1 MQIPAEDVLIIGQP
15 VIAAEPHVV
24 AEEGEPQRIGHRL
37 RDDRQINAGDARAK
51 GEPTEHEGEQARHQ
65 HHHRHGPGEMVEP
78 PPEPG
83 QFLVLQEHHEVR
95 QQQIAVYAAGADLPH
110 QIHAHAIAAEREE
123 RTVAKA
129 QYAGIA
135 PDQIEAQ
142 RQDRVA
148 QIFAEQWHEVVRHGE
163 RRIRRDPAVQQRDQ
177 QAEHQPAQ
185 HKAGPEPGI
194 PRASLAGVE
203 ACRHHSRLRVGGAAL
218 QREQAAR
225 PPLDEQDD
233 RHQHGDLAEDRAGIG
248 FEQLVDPIKL
258 PTPPNTTTIKL
269 STM

>member
-1 MQIPAEDVLIIGQP
+1 MIEA
-15 VIAAEPHVV
+15 
-24 AEEGEPQRIGHRL
+24 
-37 RDDRQINAGDARAK
+37 
-51 GEPTEHEGEQARHQ
+51 
-65 HHHRHGPGEMVEP
+65 

-83 QFLVLQEHHEVR
+83 QFLVLQEHHEIGQR
-95 QQQIAVYAAGADLPH
+95 RIAVDAAGADLAH
-110 QIHAHAIAAEREE
+110 QVHAHAVAAEREE
-123 RTVAKA
+123 RAVTEA
-129 QYAGIA
+129 QDPGVA

-248 FEQLVDPIKL
+248 FEQLVDDAER
-258 PTPPNTTTIKL
+258 
-269 STM
+269 